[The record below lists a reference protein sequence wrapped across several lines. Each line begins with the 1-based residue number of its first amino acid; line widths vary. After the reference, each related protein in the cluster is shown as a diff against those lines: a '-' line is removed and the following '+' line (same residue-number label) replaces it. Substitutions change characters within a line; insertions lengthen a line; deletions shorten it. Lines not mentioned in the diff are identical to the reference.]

1 MGAKMALKMKEYTI
15 SFANAQKSEKAI
27 RKYLLDNSDTIRLT
41 EYAWTELEF
50 FKFKLAKYGGEK
62 DEKFKSTLEG
72 LKAFFKRKVVN
83 NTKYNDVRQSKDSR
97 FTHYFYKLTPKL
109 KKILNTETLFWNA
122 MFSKAFY
129 GFEDPT
135 FYNKETKI
143 GCVLTHEPMVFLYL
157 TEKQKKELEKKGV
170 VFD

>member
-50 FKFKLAKYGGEK
+50 FKFKL
-62 DEKFKSTLEG
+62 G